1 MSAHLLLWTAGAAAG
16 FVAGVLM
23 LRARG
28 ALGLSTVI
36 ALGWAWE
43 GLFLGAK
50 WQFRLEHDPLP
61 AAFWVTPGELFE
73 PGLRMPLGLL
83 VGGVLA
89 GLWCLLVRAP
99 WRETGDALAVA
110 ACVMMPIGRMGCML
124 NGCCMGRA
132 CVGISP
138 FCPRYPPS
146 TDAYQTQ
153 VREGLLHGTEALS
166 LPAQPLPV
174 YFALPALALL
184 ALLLWLHW
192 RKAPPGAL
200 LAAFC
205 IVEPAAKLLLE
216 PLRANPRPPG
226 LMLGIPATVLR
237 RRHGGGGGRGSG
249 AGGRRR
255 SRGGATAVRA

>member
-16 FVAGVLM
+16 FVAGVMM

-28 ALGLSTVI
+28 VLRLSTVI

-50 WQFRLEHDPLP
+50 WQFRLEQYPLP
-61 AAFWVTPGELFE
+61 AALWMTPAALFE
-73 PGLRMPLGLL
+73 PGVRMPLGLL

-110 ACVMMPIGRMGCML
+110 ACVMMPIGRIGCVL
-124 NGCCMGRA
+124 DGCCMGKA
-132 CVGISP
+132 CGGLAP
-138 FCPRYPPS
+138 FCLQYPSS
-146 TDAYQTQ
+146 TEAYRTQ
-153 VREGLLHGTEALS
+153 AREGLLRGTEALS
-166 LPAQPLPV
+166 LPTHPLPL
-174 YFALPALALL
+174 YFALSALALL
-184 ALLLWLHW
+184 AVLLWLHR
-192 RKAPPGAL
+192 RKAPPGTL
-200 LAAFC
+200 LATFC

-226 LMLGIPATVLR
+226 LMVGIPAAVLIVTIGAVAVAWLR
-237 RRHGGGGGRGSG
+237 RR
-249 AGGRRR
+249 R
-255 SRGGATAVRA
+255 SAAVAAGATAVRA